1 VEPFR
6 RTLARNAIIS
16 VVVATVFA
24 LVQRRLWLI
33 GPVALLALWFSLGGH
48 YVEVIFLN
56 GVRPRIPAVPT
67 IQSLVR
73 ILIWICG
80 GILLYWGMALTARVL
95 PVRAPSL
102 AFIAMHDLS
111 VDGTY
116 QQGDGGAWFMLNTV
130 QGVPATFPLSSD
142 CSLLRTAT
150 WGPGGL
156 EGRPDPRAPA
166 SLSLG
171 R

>member
-1 VEPFR
+1 MQSTVVWPRFLEPFG
-6 RTLARNAIIS
+6 RTLARNAIIA

-24 LVQRRLWLI
+24 LVQHRLSLI

-56 GVRPRIPAVPT
+56 GVRPRIPAVRT

-95 PVRAPSL
+95 PVRDASL
-102 AFIAMHDLS
+102 AFWWS
-111 VDGTY
+111 
-116 QQGDGGAWFMLNTV
+116 
-130 QGVPATFPLSSD
+130 
-142 CSLLRTAT
+142 
-150 WGPGGL
+150 GGL
-156 EGRPDPRAPA
+156 ILTAVELVAHAFLALRSLPNFYSGEG
-166 SLSLG
+166 
-171 R
+171 

>member
-1 VEPFR
+1 MQSTVVRPRFVEPFD
-6 RTLARNAIIS
+6 RTLARNAIIA

-24 LVQRRLWLI
+24 LVQHRLWLI

-56 GVRPRIPAVPT
+56 GVRPRIPAVRT

-80 GILLYWGMALTARVL
+80 GILLYWGMAVTARVL

-102 AFIAMHDLS
+102 VFWWS
-111 VDGTY
+111 
-116 QQGDGGAWFMLNTV
+116 
-130 QGVPATFPLSSD
+130 
-142 CSLLRTAT
+142 
-150 WGPGGL
+150 GGL
-156 EGRPDPRAPA
+156 ILTAVELVAHAFLALRGLPNFY
-166 SLSLG
+166 SG
-171 R
+171 KG